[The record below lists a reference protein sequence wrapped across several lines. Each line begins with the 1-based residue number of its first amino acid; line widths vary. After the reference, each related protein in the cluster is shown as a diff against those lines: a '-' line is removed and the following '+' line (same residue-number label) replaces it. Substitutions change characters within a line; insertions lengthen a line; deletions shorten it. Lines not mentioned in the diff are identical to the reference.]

1 MKTLEK
7 HPSNTSYADL
17 CKSCL
22 MTKADVFDLFLYVD
36 SDEEKKCEI
45 VMLEKFCK
53 EFMWSQQVIDYFE
66 TYSFFKGINNG

>member
-1 MKTLEK
+1 
-7 HPSNTSYADL
+7 
-17 CKSCL
+17 
-22 MTKADVFDLFLYVD
+22 MTKADAFDLFLYAD

-45 VMLEKFCK
+45 VMPEKFCK